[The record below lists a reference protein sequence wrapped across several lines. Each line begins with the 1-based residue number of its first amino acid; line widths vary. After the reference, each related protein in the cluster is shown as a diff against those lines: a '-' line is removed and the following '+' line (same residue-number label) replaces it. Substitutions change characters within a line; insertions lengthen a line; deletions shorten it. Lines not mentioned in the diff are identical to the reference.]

1 MKTVILLIGLLFSTF
16 SLQAQDYEDVMSEA
30 YWKIWNSDV
39 QASINKNIEQYRKGD
54 AELNIPSGV
63 TVKIEQLSHSFIF
76 GGNIFLFGQLETT
89 QQNRQ
94 YENTFG
100 ALFNSA
106 TLPFYWKTLEPEQ
119 GKPRYTAGSSY
130 IFRRPPVDP
139 ILEFCESNKI
149 MTKGHAIIYGM
160 RRWGHP
166 DWMPSDR
173 KEMEFYFEKH
183 IQELALRYKDRIQ
196 IWDVVNEP
204 VDQANRGIMPDDYT
218 YKSYKWAMKYF
229 PESVIFNINDIDFKS
244 GIPYTRRYVEI
255 ARNMI
260 DRGIRI
266 DNVGAQMH
274 IFNPVE
280 AQKIAEGD
288 NILTP
293 AKLTDVVD
301 CLNEVGRPVHV
312 SEVTVCAPDST
323 SIGSAI
329 QAVIAENLYRFWFSC
344 PNITGITWWNVVD
357 GGGAP
362 GEPSYSGLYDKR
374 MRKKPV
380 YETLDRLINREWK
393 TSLTTTSNA
402 QGVVRFRGFKGHY
415 RATWINK
422 NGSDKNYSFSIF
434 TEKPNDTV
442 HLFESAIDLLSYATL
457 QKLEGKE

>member
-362 GEPSYSGLYDKR
+362 GKPSYSGLYDKR

-402 QGVVRFRGFKGHY
+402 QGVIRFRGFKGHY

-422 NGSDKNYSFSIF
+422 NGKI
-434 TEKPNDTV
+434 EIQE
-442 HLFESAIDLLSYATL
+442 FEI
-457 QKLEGKE
+457 K

>member
-1 MKTVILLIGLLFSTF
+1 MKTVILLIGLFFSTF
-16 SLQAQDYEDVMSEA
+16 SLQAQDYEDAMSEA

-244 GIPYTRRYVEI
+244 GIPYTRQYVEI

-422 NGSDKNYSFSIF
+422 NGKI
-434 TEKPNDTV
+434 EIQE
-442 HLFESAIDLLSYATL
+442 FEI
-457 QKLEGKE
+457 K

>member
-149 MTKGHAIIYGM
+149 MTKGHAIIYCM

-422 NGSDKNYSFSIF
+422 NGKI
-434 TEKPNDTV
+434 EIQE
-442 HLFESAIDLLSYATL
+442 FEI
-457 QKLEGKE
+457 K

>member
-357 GGGAP
+357 GGGAL

-422 NGSDKNYSFSIF
+422 NGKI
-434 TEKPNDTV
+434 EIQE
-442 HLFESAIDLLSYATL
+442 FEI
-457 QKLEGKE
+457 K

>member
-76 GGNIFLFGQLETT
+76 GGNIFLFDQLETT

-422 NGSDKNYSFSIF
+422 NGKI
-434 TEKPNDTV
+434 EIQE
-442 HLFESAIDLLSYATL
+442 FEI
-457 QKLEGKE
+457 K

>member
-1 MKTVILLIGLLFSTF
+1 MKTVILLIELLFTAF
-16 SLQAQDYEDVMSEA
+16 CLQAQKHKDVMSEA
-30 YWKIWNSDV
+30 YWKIWNPDV
-39 QASINKNIEQYRKGD
+39 QASIDKNIEQYRKGD
-54 AELNIPSGV
+54 AVLEVPSGI

-89 QQNRQ
+89 QQNKQ

-106 TLPFYWKTLEPEQ
+106 TLPFYWKTLEPKQ

-149 MTKGHAIIYGM
+149 MAKGHAIIYGM

-166 DWMPSDR
+166 DWMPADR

-183 IQELALRYKDRIQ
+183 IQELASRYKDRIRM
-196 IWDVVNEP
+196 WDVVNEP

-255 ARNMI
+255 ARNMK

-293 AKLTDVVD
+293 AKLTEVVD

-323 SIGSAI
+323 SKGSAI

-362 GEPSYSGLYDKR
+362 GEPSYSGLYDKG
-374 MRKKPV
+374 MNKKPV
-380 YETLDRLINREWK
+380 YETLDKLINREWK
-393 TSLTTTSNA
+393 TSLIVTSDA
-402 QGVVRFRGFKGHY
+402 QGVVCFRGFKGHY
-415 RATWINK
+415 RATWTNE
-422 NGSDKNYSFSIF
+422 NGEMEIQEFDIK
-434 TEKPNDTV
+434 
-442 HLFESAIDLLSYATL
+442 
-457 QKLEGKE
+457 

>member
-218 YKSYKWAMKYF
+218 YK
-229 PESVIFNINDIDFKS
+229 
-244 GIPYTRRYVEI
+244 
-255 ARNMI
+255 
-260 DRGIRI
+260 
-266 DNVGAQMH
+266 
-274 IFNPVE
+274 
-280 AQKIAEGD
+280 
-288 NILTP
+288 
-293 AKLTDVVD
+293 
-301 CLNEVGRPVHV
+301 
-312 SEVTVCAPDST
+312 
-323 SIGSAI
+323 
-329 QAVIAENLYRFWFSC
+329 
-344 PNITGITWWNVVD
+344 
-357 GGGAP
+357 
-362 GEPSYSGLYDKR
+362 
-374 MRKKPV
+374 
-380 YETLDRLINREWK
+380 
-393 TSLTTTSNA
+393 
-402 QGVVRFRGFKGHY
+402 
-415 RATWINK
+415 
-422 NGSDKNYSFSIF
+422 
-434 TEKPNDTV
+434 
-442 HLFESAIDLLSYATL
+442 
-457 QKLEGKE
+457 

>member
-1 MKTVILLIGLLFSTF
+1 MKTVILLFGLLFSTF
-16 SLQAQDYEDVMSEA
+16 CLQAQDYEDVMSEA

-39 QASINKNIEQYRKGD
+39 RASIDKNIEQYRKGD
-54 AELNIPSGV
+54 AKLNIPSGV

-76 GGNIFLFGQLETT
+76 GGNIFLFGQLETM
-89 QQNRQ
+89 QQNKQ

-119 GKPRYTAGSSY
+119 GKPRYTVGSSY

-149 MTKGHAIIYGM
+149 MAKGHAIIYGM

-166 DWMPSDR
+166 DWMSSDR

-183 IQELALRYKDRIQ
+183 IQELASRYKDRIMM
-196 IWDVVNEP
+196 WDVVNEP

-288 NILTP
+288 DILTP
-293 AKLTDVVD
+293 AKLMEVVD

-323 SIGSAI
+323 NIGSAI
-329 QAVIAENLYRFWFSC
+329 QAVIAENLYRFWFSY

-362 GEPSYSGLYDKR
+362 GEPSYSGLYDKK
-374 MRKKPV
+374 MKKKPV

-393 TSLTTTSNA
+393 TSLTITSNA
-402 QGVVRFRGFKGHY
+402 QGVVCFRGFKGHY

-422 NGSDKNYSFSIF
+422 KGKM
-434 TEKPNDTV
+434 EV
-442 HLFESAIDLLSYATL
+442 QEFEI
-457 QKLEGKE
+457 K

>member
-1 MKTVILLIGLLFSTF
+1 MKNVILLIGLFFSAF
-16 SLQAQDYEDVMSEA
+16 CLQAQDHKDVMSEA
-30 YWKIWNSDV
+30 YWEIWNPDV
-39 QASINKNIEQYRKGD
+39 QASIDKNIEQYRKGD
-54 AELNIPSGV
+54 AVLKIPSGT

-89 QQNRQ
+89 QQNKQ

-149 MTKGHAIIYGM
+149 MAKGHAIIYGM

-183 IQELALRYKDRIQ
+183 IQELALRYKDRIRM
-196 IWDVVNEP
+196 WDVVNEP

-260 DRGIRI
+260 DRGIHI

-293 AKLTDVVD
+293 AKLTEVVD

-323 SIGSAI
+323 RTGSAI
-329 QAVIAENLYRFWFSC
+329 QAVITENLYRFWFSC

-362 GEPSYSGLYDKR
+362 GEPSYSGLYDKEVN
-374 MRKKPV
+374 KKPV

-393 TSLTTTSNA
+393 TSLTATSNA

-415 RATWINK
+415 RATWTSK
-422 NGSDKNYSFSIF
+422 NGKIEIQEFDIK
-434 TEKPNDTV
+434 
-442 HLFESAIDLLSYATL
+442 
-457 QKLEGKE
+457 

>member
-76 GGNIFLFGQLETT
+76 GGNIFLFGQLEAT

-422 NGSDKNYSFSIF
+422 NGKI
-434 TEKPNDTV
+434 EIQE
-442 HLFESAIDLLSYATL
+442 FEI
-457 QKLEGKE
+457 K

>member
-1 MKTVILLIGLLFSTF
+1 MKNVILLIGLFFSAF
-16 SLQAQDYEDVMSEA
+16 CLQAQDHKDVMSEA
-30 YWKIWNSDV
+30 YWEIWNPDV
-39 QASINKNIEQYRKGD
+39 QASIDKNIEQYRKGD
-54 AELNIPSGV
+54 AVLKIPSGT

-89 QQNRQ
+89 QQNKQ

-149 MTKGHAIIYGM
+149 MAKGHAIIYGM

-183 IQELALRYKDRIQ
+183 IQELALRYKDRIRM
-196 IWDVVNEP
+196 WDVVNEP
-204 VDQANRGIMPDDYT
+204 VNQANRGIMPDDYT

-293 AKLTDVVD
+293 AKLTEVVD

-323 SIGSAI
+323 RTGSAI
-329 QAVIAENLYRFWFSC
+329 QAVITENLYRFWFSC

-362 GEPSYSGLYDKR
+362 GEPSYSGLYDKEVN
-374 MRKKPV
+374 KKPV

-393 TSLTTTSNA
+393 TSLTATSNA

-415 RATWINK
+415 RATWTSK
-422 NGSDKNYSFSIF
+422 NGKIEIQEFDIK
-434 TEKPNDTV
+434 
-442 HLFESAIDLLSYATL
+442 
-457 QKLEGKE
+457 

>member
-312 SEVTVCAPDST
+312 SEVTVCAHDST

-422 NGSDKNYSFSIF
+422 NGKI
-434 TEKPNDTV
+434 EIQE
-442 HLFESAIDLLSYATL
+442 FEI
-457 QKLEGKE
+457 K

>member
-255 ARNMI
+255 AWNMI

-402 QGVVRFRGFKGHY
+402 QGVIRFRGFKGHY

-422 NGSDKNYSFSIF
+422 NGKI
-434 TEKPNDTV
+434 EIQE
-442 HLFESAIDLLSYATL
+442 FEI
-457 QKLEGKE
+457 K

>member
-16 SLQAQDYEDVMSEA
+16 SLQAQDYEDAMSEA

-422 NGSDKNYSFSIF
+422 NGKI
-434 TEKPNDTV
+434 EIQE
-442 HLFESAIDLLSYATL
+442 FEI
-457 QKLEGKE
+457 K

>member
-76 GGNIFLFGQLETT
+76 GGNIFLFGLLETT

-422 NGSDKNYSFSIF
+422 NGKI
-434 TEKPNDTV
+434 EIQE
-442 HLFESAIDLLSYATL
+442 FEI
-457 QKLEGKE
+457 K

>member
-183 IQELALRYKDRIQ
+183 IQELALRYKDRIRM
-196 IWDVVNEP
+196 WDVVNEP

-402 QGVVRFRGFKGHY
+402 QGVIRFRGFKGHY

-422 NGSDKNYSFSIF
+422 NGKI
-434 TEKPNDTV
+434 EIQE
-442 HLFESAIDLLSYATL
+442 FEI
-457 QKLEGKE
+457 K

>member
-1 MKTVILLIGLLFSTF
+1 MKTVILLIGLFFSTF
-16 SLQAQDYEDVMSEA
+16 SLQAQDYEDAMSEA

-422 NGSDKNYSFSIF
+422 NGKI
-434 TEKPNDTV
+434 EIQE
-442 HLFESAIDLLSYATL
+442 FEI
-457 QKLEGKE
+457 K

>member
-1 MKTVILLIGLLFSTF
+1 MKTVILLIGLLFATF

-402 QGVVRFRGFKGHY
+402 QGVIRFRGFKGHY

-422 NGSDKNYSFSIF
+422 NGKI
-434 TEKPNDTV
+434 EIQE
-442 HLFESAIDLLSYATL
+442 FEI
-457 QKLEGKE
+457 K

>member
-1 MKTVILLIGLLFSTF
+1 MKTVILLFGLLFSTF
-16 SLQAQDYEDVMSEA
+16 CLQAQDYEDVMSEA

-39 QASINKNIEQYRKGD
+39 RASIDKNIEQYRKGD
-54 AELNIPSGV
+54 AKLNIPSGV

-76 GGNIFLFGQLETT
+76 GGNIFLFGQLETM
-89 QQNRQ
+89 QQNKQ

-119 GKPRYTAGSSY
+119 GKPRYTVGSSY

-149 MTKGHAIIYGM
+149 MAKGPAIIYGM

-166 DWMPSDR
+166 DWMSSDR

-183 IQELALRYKDRIQ
+183 IQELASRYKDRIMM
-196 IWDVVNEP
+196 WDVVNEP

-288 NILTP
+288 DILTP
-293 AKLTDVVD
+293 AKLMEVVD

-323 SIGSAI
+323 NIGSAI

-362 GEPSYSGLYDKR
+362 GEPSYSGLYDKK
-374 MRKKPV
+374 MKKKPV

-393 TSLTTTSNA
+393 TSLTITSNA
-402 QGVVRFRGFKGHY
+402 QGVVCFRGFKGHY

-422 NGSDKNYSFSIF
+422 KGKM
-434 TEKPNDTV
+434 EV
-442 HLFESAIDLLSYATL
+442 QEFEI
-457 QKLEGKE
+457 K

>member
-139 ILEFCESNKI
+139 ILEICESNKI

-422 NGSDKNYSFSIF
+422 NGKI
-434 TEKPNDTV
+434 EIQE
-442 HLFESAIDLLSYATL
+442 FEI
-457 QKLEGKE
+457 K

>member
-1 MKTVILLIGLLFSTF
+1 M
-16 SLQAQDYEDVMSEA
+16 
-30 YWKIWNSDV
+30 
-39 QASINKNIEQYRKGD
+39 
-54 AELNIPSGV
+54 P
-63 TVKIEQLSHSFIF
+63 
-76 GGNIFLFGQLETT
+76 
-89 QQNRQ
+89 
-94 YENTFG
+94 
-100 ALFNSA
+100 
-106 TLPFYWKTLEPEQ
+106 
-119 GKPRYTAGSSY
+119 
-130 IFRRPPVDP
+130 
-139 ILEFCESNKI
+139 
-149 MTKGHAIIYGM
+149 
-160 RRWGHP
+160 RWGHP
-166 DWMPSDR
+166 EWKPSDP

-312 SEVTVCAPDST
+312 SEVPVCAPDST

-380 YETLDRLINREWK
+380 YETLDRLINRESK
-393 TSLTTTSNA
+393 TTLTTTSIA
-402 QGVVRFRGFKGHY
+402 QGGVRFRGFKVLY

-422 NGSDKNYSFSIF
+422 NGMI
-434 TEKPNDTV
+434 EI
-442 HLFESAIDLLSYATL
+442 HEFEI
-457 QKLEGKE
+457 K

>member
-301 CLNEVGRPVHV
+301 CLNEVGRSVHV

-422 NGSDKNYSFSIF
+422 NGKI
-434 TEKPNDTV
+434 EIQE
-442 HLFESAIDLLSYATL
+442 FEI
-457 QKLEGKE
+457 K

>member
-1 MKTVILLIGLLFSTF
+1 MKPVILLIGLLFSTF

-402 QGVVRFRGFKGHY
+402 QGVIRFRGFKGHY

-422 NGSDKNYSFSIF
+422 NGKI
-434 TEKPNDTV
+434 EIQE
-442 HLFESAIDLLSYATL
+442 FEI
-457 QKLEGKE
+457 K

>member
-1 MKTVILLIGLLFSTF
+1 MKTKILLIGLFFSTF
-16 SLQAQDYEDVMSEA
+16 CLYAQNYEDVMSEA

-39 QASINKNIEQYRKGD
+39 LASIDKNIEQYRKGD
-54 AELNIPSGV
+54 AKLSIPPGV
-63 TVKIEQLSHSFIF
+63 TVKIEQLNHSFIF
-76 GGNIFLFGQLETT
+76 GGNIFLFGQLETM
-89 QQNRQ
+89 QQNKQ

-119 GKPRYTAGSSY
+119 GKPRYTAESSY

-149 MTKGHAIIYGM
+149 MAKGHAIIYGM

-183 IQELALRYKDRIQ
+183 IQELASRYKDRIQ

-255 ARNMI
+255 VRNMI

-280 AQKIAEGD
+280 AQKIAEGK

-293 AKLTDVVD
+293 AQLTEVVD
-301 CLNEVGRPVHV
+301 CLNEVGRPIHV

-323 SIGSAI
+323 GTGYAI

-374 MRKKPV
+374 MNKKSV

-393 TSLTTTSNA
+393 TSLTVMSDA

-422 NGSDKNYSFSIF
+422 SGKMEIQ
-434 TEKPNDTV
+434 E
-442 HLFESAIDLLSYATL
+442 FEI
-457 QKLEGKE
+457 K

>member
-280 AQKIAEGD
+280 AQKISTQSIALSAETQKKKHKGAK
-288 NILTP
+288 NKEAGRRSAKHGKP
-293 AKLTDVVD
+293 APKSSAK
-301 CLNEVGRPVHV
+301 G
-312 SEVTVCAPDST
+312 
-323 SIGSAI
+323 GSK
-329 QAVIAENLYRFWFSC
+329 
-344 PNITGITWWNVVD
+344 
-357 GGGAP
+357 
-362 GEPSYSGLYDKR
+362 SGKKS
-374 MRKKPV
+374 RKK
-380 YETLDRLINREWK
+380 NRK
-393 TSLTTTSNA
+393 S
-402 QGVVRFRGFKGHY
+402 R
-415 RATWINK
+415 
-422 NGSDKNYSFSIF
+422 
-434 TEKPNDTV
+434 
-442 HLFESAIDLLSYATL
+442 
-457 QKLEGKE
+457 

>member
-1 MKTVILLIGLLFSTF
+1 
-16 SLQAQDYEDVMSEA
+16 MSEA

-149 MTKGHAIIYGM
+149 MTKG
-160 RRWGHP
+160 
-166 DWMPSDR
+166 
-173 KEMEFYFEKH
+173 
-183 IQELALRYKDRIQ
+183 
-196 IWDVVNEP
+196 
-204 VDQANRGIMPDDYT
+204 

-344 PNITGITWWNVVD
+344 PNITCITWWNVVD

-362 GEPSYSGLYDKR
+362 GEPSYSGLYEKR

-422 NGSDKNYSFSIF
+422 NGKI
-434 TEKPNDTV
+434 EIQE
-442 HLFESAIDLLSYATL
+442 FEI
-457 QKLEGKE
+457 K